1 MEPWPGIWM
10 AMYGGIVESKG
21 VPLLEMVHLTVCL
34 TWWGPNGVRIGFMAL
49 VVLRWPWCVWGVGHM
64 VYVVDCVADL
74 WELLGPLATAG
85 R

>member
-1 MEPWPGIWM
+1 MLDLVGTQWRENWV
-10 AMYGGIVESKG
+10 YGLGGSAVA
-21 VPLLEMVHLTVCL
+21 VVCL
-34 TWWGPNGVRIGFMAL
+34 
-49 VVLRWPWCVWGVGHM
+49 GVGHM